1 MLRRSPLM
9 INAALLLALVL
20 SVALALHATEPAG
33 PPAQGP
39 APGDTLASPGHTSSL
54 EIFAQALALVEDQYA
69 EPKTSKDLIY
79 GAIQGAVGTL
89 DAHSSF
95 MTPEDLRELQIE
107 TKGKFSGI
115 GIEIALKDLVL
126 MVVSP
131 IEGTPAYQMGIQP
144 GDQIV
149 KINGQSTKNMTLA
162 DAVKSIRGPQG
173 STVTLT
179 INREGFAHPKDY
191 VITRQ
196 IIPIHSVKARILD
209 GGIGYIRVSNFQDT
223 TDADLHAYLDRMKQR
238 LAPFRGLILD
248 LRNDPGGLLDQ
259 AVRVADEFVKSGLI
273 VYTEGRNRQQTGRF
287 YATAGKDKYS
297 NIPMVVLIN
306 EGSAS
311 ASEIVAGA
319 LKDQKRALIV
329 GTKSFGKGSVQTI
342 IPLEDDSALRLTTS
356 LYYTP
361 SGITINEEGIAPD
374 VVVDEKPL
382 PADESMQGLRDE
394 VLERHMRKQGLTDK
408 PWNQPITAAE
418 LDKDPQL
425 KQAVELLHNWPAKN
439 LAQRP

>member
-1 MLRRSPLM
+1 MV
-9 INAALLLALVL
+9 NAALLLALVL
-20 SVALALHATEPAG
+20 SAALALHATEQAG
-33 PPAQGP
+33 PAAQGP
-39 APGDTLASPGHTSSL
+39 SPADASLEHTPSL

-69 EPKTSKDLIY
+69 EPKTTKDLIY

-95 MTPEDLRELQIE
+95 MTPEDLKELQIE

-115 GIEIALKDLVL
+115 GIEIALKDMVL

-131 IEGTPAYQMGIQP
+131 IEGTPAYQVGIQP
-144 GDQIV
+144 GDQIL
-149 KINGQSTKNMTLA
+149 KINGQPTKNMSLA
-162 DAVKSIRGPQG
+162 DAVKSIRGPHG
-173 STVTLT
+173 SKVTLT
-179 INREGFAHPKDY
+179 INREGFAHPRDY
-191 VITRQ
+191 VITRE
-196 IIPIHSVKARILD
+196 IIPIQSVKARILE
-209 GGIGYIRVSNFQDT
+209 GGIGYIRVTNFQDQ
-223 TDADLHAYLDRMKQR
+223 TDADLHAYLDKMKQR
-238 LAPFRGLILD
+238 LIPFRGLILD
-248 LRNDPGGLLDQ
+248 LRNDPGGLLEQ
-259 AVRVADEFVKSGLI
+259 AVRVSDEFLKSGLI
-273 VYTEGRNRQQTGRF
+273 VYTEGRNGQQTGRF
-287 YATAGKDKYS
+287 YATTGTDKYS

-319 LKDQKRALIV
+319 LKDQHRALIV

-361 SGITINEEGIAPD
+361 SGITINEKGIVPD

-382 PADESMQGLRDE
+382 PVDESMQVLRDE
-394 VLERHMRKQGLTDK
+394 VMERHMRKQGLVDK

-425 KQAVELLHNWPAKN
+425 KRAVELLHNWPAKN
-439 LAQRP
+439 LALRP

>member
-1 MLRRSPLM
+1 MSRRPWLLVLG
-9 INAALLLALVL
+9 AFLLALVL
-20 SVALALHATEPAG
+20 SAALALHAAESTY
-33 PPAQGP
+33 PPEQPSSPEATS
-39 APGDTLASPGHTSSL
+39 TLPNFPSL
-54 EIFAQALALVEDQYA
+54 KVFAEALALVQDDYA
-69 EPKTSKDLIY
+69 EPKTTKDLVY

-95 MTPEDLRELQIE
+95 MTPEDLKELQIE

-115 GIEIALKDLVL
+115 GIEIAMKDLVL

-131 IEGTPAYQMGIQP
+131 IEGTPAYQMGIKP

-149 KINGQSTKNMTLA
+149 KINGKSTKNMNLA
-162 DAVKSIRGPQG
+162 DAVKLIRGPQG
-173 STVTLT
+173 SKVTLT
-179 INREGFAHPKDY
+179 INREGFAHPKDF
-191 VITRQ
+191 VITRE
-196 IIPIHSVKARILD
+196 IIPIRSVKARILE
-209 GGIGYIRVSNFQDT
+209 GGIGYVRITNFQDQ
-223 TDADLHAYLDRMKQR
+223 TDSDLHAYLDKEKQR
-238 LAPFRGLILD
+238 LGSLKGIILD

-259 AVRVADEFVKSGLI
+259 AVRVADEFLKPGQLI
-273 VYTEGRNRQQTGRF
+273 VYTEGRNGQQTGRF
-287 YATAGKDKYS
+287 YATSGPDKFT

-361 SGITINEEGIAPD
+361 SGITINDKGIEPD
-374 VVVDEKPL
+374 VVVADKPL
-382 PADESMQGLRDE
+382 PSDESLQGLRDE
-394 VLERHMRKQGLTDK
+394 VLERHMLKQGLTDK
-408 PWNQPITAAE
+408 PWNEPISAAE

-425 KQAVELLHNWPAKN
+425 KRAVELLRNWPPKA
-439 LAQRP
+439 LAGKP

>member
-1 MLRRSPLM
+1 MSRRSWLV
-9 INAALLLALVL
+9 IIAAFLSALVL
-20 SVALALHATEPAG
+20 SAALALHATEPAG
-33 PPAQGP
+33 PAAQGP
-39 APGDTLASPGHTSSL
+39 PPGDTLSPDHPPSL

-115 GIEIALKDLVL
+115 GIEIAMKDMVL

-149 KINGQSTKNMTLA
+149 KINGQPTKNMSLA

-173 STVTLT
+173 SKVTLT
-179 INREGFAHPKDY
+179 INREGFAHPRDY
-191 VITRQ
+191 VITRE

-209 GGIGYIRVSNFQDT
+209 GGIGYVRVTNFQDQ
-223 TDADLHAYLDRMKQR
+223 TDADLHAYLDKMKQR
-238 LAPFRGLILD
+238 LVPFRGLILD

-259 AVRVADEFVKSGLI
+259 AVRVADEFLKSGDLI

-287 YATAGKDKYS
+287 YATAGKDKYA

-342 IPLEDDSALRLTTS
+342 IPMEDDSALRLTTS

-361 SGITINEEGIAPD
+361 SGITINEKGIVPD

-382 PADESMQGLRDE
+382 PADESLQGLRDE
-394 VLERHMRKQGLTDK
+394 VLERHMLKQGLTDK
-408 PWNQPITAAE
+408 PWSQPVTPAE

-425 KQAVELLHNWPAKN
+425 KKVVELLHNWPAKN
-439 LAQRP
+439 VALKP

>member
-1 MLRRSPLM
+1 MLGRSSLM
-9 INAALLLALVL
+9 VNAALLLALVL
-20 SVALALHATEPAG
+20 SVALALHATEPAV
-33 PPAQGP
+33 PAAQGP
-39 APGDTLASPGHTSSL
+39 AQGDTLASPEHTPSL
-54 EIFAQALALVEDQYA
+54 QIFAQALALVEDQYA

-89 DAHSSF
+89 DPHSSF

-107 TKGKFSGI
+107 TKGTFSGI
-115 GIEIALKDLVL
+115 GIEIAMKDLVL

-149 KINGQSTKNMTLA
+149 KINGQPTKNMSLA

-173 STVTLT
+173 SAVTLT

-196 IIPIHSVKARILD
+196 IIPIHSVKARILE

-223 TDADLHAYLDRMKQR
+223 TDADLHAYLDKMKQR

-259 AVRVADEFVKSGLI
+259 AVRVADEFLKSGLI

-287 YATAGKDKYS
+287 YATAGMDKYS

-361 SGITINEEGIAPD
+361 SGITINEKGIVPD

-382 PADESMQGLRDE
+382 PADESLQVLRDE

-425 KQAVELLHNWPAKN
+425 KRAVELLHNWPAKN

>member
-1 MLRRSPLM
+1 MSRRPWLLVLG
-9 INAALLLALVL
+9 AFLLALVL
-20 SVALALHATEPAG
+20 SAALALHAAESTY
-33 PPAQGP
+33 PPEQPSSPEATS
-39 APGDTLASPGHTSSL
+39 TLPNFPSL
-54 EIFAQALALVEDQYA
+54 KVFAEALALVQDDYA
-69 EPKTSKDLIY
+69 EPKTTKDLVY
-79 GAIQGAVGTL
+79 GAIQGAIGTL

-95 MTPEDLRELQIE
+95 MTPEDLKELQIE

-115 GIEIALKDLVL
+115 GIEIAMKDLVL

-149 KINGQSTKNMTLA
+149 KINGKSTKNMNLA
-162 DAVKSIRGPQG
+162 DAVKLIRGPQG
-173 STVTLT
+173 SKVTLT
-179 INREGFAHPKDY
+179 INREGFAHPKDF
-191 VITRQ
+191 VITRE
-196 IIPIHSVKARILD
+196 IIPIHSVKARIVE
-209 GGIGYIRVSNFQDT
+209 GGIGYVRITNFQDQ
-223 TDADLHAYLDRMKQR
+223 TDSDLHAYLDKEKQR
-238 LAPFRGLILD
+238 LGSLKGIILD

-259 AVRVADEFVKSGLI
+259 AVRVADEFLKPGQLI
-273 VYTEGRNRQQTGRF
+273 VYTEGRNGQQTGRF
-287 YATAGKDKYS
+287 YATSGPDKFT

-361 SGITINEEGIAPD
+361 SGITINDKGIEPD
-374 VVVDEKPL
+374 VVVADKPL
-382 PADESMQGLRDE
+382 PSDESLQGLRDE
-394 VLERHMRKQGLTDK
+394 VLERHMLKQGLTDK
-408 PWNQPITAAE
+408 PWNEPISAAE

-425 KQAVELLHNWPAKN
+425 KRAVELLRNWPPKA
-439 LAQRP
+439 LAGKP

>member
-1 MLRRSPLM
+1 MSRRSWLLVLG
-9 INAALLLALVL
+9 ALLLAMVL
-20 SVALALHATEPAG
+20 SAALALHAAESTY
-33 PPAQGP
+33 PPEQP
-39 APGDTLASPGHTSSL
+39 SSPGETSTLPHFPSL
-54 EIFAQALALVEDQYA
+54 KVFAEALALVQDDYA
-69 EPKTSKDLIY
+69 EPKTTKDLVY

-95 MTPEDLRELQIE
+95 MTPEDLKELQIE

-115 GIEIALKDLVL
+115 GIEIAQKDLVL

-131 IEGTPAYQMGIQP
+131 IEGTPAYQMGIKP

-149 KINGQSTKNMTLA
+149 KINGKSTKNMNLA
-162 DAVKSIRGPQG
+162 DAVKLIRGPQG
-173 STVTLT
+173 SKVTLT
-179 INREGFAHPKDY
+179 INREGFAHPKDF
-191 VITRQ
+191 VITRE
-196 IIPIHSVKARILD
+196 IIPIRSVKARIVE
-209 GGIGYIRVSNFQDT
+209 GGIGYVRITNFQDQ
-223 TDADLHAYLDRMKQR
+223 TDSDLHAYLDKEKQR
-238 LAPFRGLILD
+238 LGSLKGLILD

-259 AVRVADEFVKSGLI
+259 AVRVADEFLKPGQLI
-273 VYTEGRNRQQTGRF
+273 VYTEGRNGQQTGRF
-287 YATAGKDKYS
+287 YATAGPDKFT

-329 GTKSFGKGSVQTI
+329 GAKSFGKGSVQTI

-361 SGITINEEGIAPD
+361 SGITINDKGIEPD
-374 VVVDEKPL
+374 VVVADKPL
-382 PADESMQGLRDE
+382 PPDESLQGLRDE
-394 VLERHMRKQGLTDK
+394 VLERHMLKQGLTDK
-408 PWNQPITAAE
+408 PWNEPISAAE

-425 KQAVELLHNWPAKN
+425 KRAVELLRNWPPKA
-439 LAQRP
+439 LAGKP